1 MKQLPKNDKLQNY
14 FKKSR
19 RIAEKKLFYDLKML
33 KKKNLK
39 EI

>member
-1 MKQLPKNDKLQNY
+1 MKQLPKNDKFQNN

-19 RIAEKKLFYDLKML
+19 SEAEKKLFYDLKMQ